1 MAVHDEDP
9 AKALLAELGG
19 EVHEDAAQRGRTYRI
34 GSGEAVLAADLVGA
48 ARPERDGREHHDRPA
63 RPRDDGLREIAGQ
76 ALVDVSVGVG
86 GQIGAVLLED
96 AARNDH
102 RRPRPIQRADLVGV
116 HLAQVAHLPGR
127 GRDRGPGRHGQDR
140 DHRAHGSTS
149 GAESNSRA
157 SAANIRGLSLLGI
170 LYLFSTAA
178 AASPSPVAE
187 ERRAPAILVS
197 RQLLASEHLAVG
209 DVVTL
214 SADPKGAR
222 PREFRI
228 AGVYEPV
235 PDPARLGAAP
245 LEARLHLPDLMDL
258 TADPAD
264 PVASDS
270 VRSIN
275 VKLAEASDAAAFA
288 RELAARAP
296 GILVRDLAAPDDSDV
311 TFVVLDRFHLAISL
325 VTVIASSIFLLALM
339 VMLVDERRDTVAILR
354 LIGLRRRRI
363 FIQVL
368 AEGLVIALAG
378 ALFG

>member
-1 MAVHDEDP
+1 M
-9 AKALLAELGG
+9 
-19 EVHEDAAQRGRTYRI
+19 
-34 GSGEAVLAADLVGA
+34 
-48 ARPERDGREHHDRPA
+48 
-63 RPRDDGLREIAGQ
+63 
-76 ALVDVSVGVG
+76 
-86 GQIGAVLLED
+86 
-96 AARNDH
+96 
-102 RRPRPIQRADLVGV
+102 
-116 HLAQVAHLPGR
+116 
-127 GRDRGPGRHGQDR
+127 
-140 DHRAHGSTS
+140 
-149 GAESNSRA
+149 
-157 SAANIRGLSLLGI
+157 SLLGI

-264 PVASDS
+264 PIASDS

-275 VKLAEASDAAAFA
+275 VKLTSASDGEAFA
-288 RELAARAP
+288 RELAARVP
-296 GILVRDLAAPDDSDV
+296 GILVRDMAAPDDSDV

-378 ALFG
+378 ALFGVALAVGLEGGFNRFFQWRYDTALVFVRVTPAIAARAVSVAVPLGIAASVAASWSLLRRGAMALARR

>member
-1 MAVHDEDP
+1 
-9 AKALLAELGG
+9 
-19 EVHEDAAQRGRTYRI
+19 
-34 GSGEAVLAADLVGA
+34 
-48 ARPERDGREHHDRPA
+48 
-63 RPRDDGLREIAGQ
+63 
-76 ALVDVSVGVG
+76 
-86 GQIGAVLLED
+86 
-96 AARNDH
+96 
-102 RRPRPIQRADLVGV
+102 
-116 HLAQVAHLPGR
+116 
-127 GRDRGPGRHGQDR
+127 
-140 DHRAHGSTS
+140 
-149 GAESNSRA
+149 
-157 SAANIRGLSLLGI
+157 LSLLGI
-170 LYLFSTAA
+170 LFLFSTAA

-187 ERRAPAILVS
+187 ERRPPAILVS

-222 PREFRI
+222 PRAFRI

-275 VKLAEASDAAAFA
+275 VKLTSANDGEAFA
-288 RELAARAP
+288 RELAARVP
-296 GILVRDLAAPDDSDV
+296 GILVRDMAAPDDSDV

-378 ALFG
+378 ALFGVALAVGLEGGFNRFFQWRYDTALVFVRVTPAIAARAVSVAVPLGIAASVAASWSLLRRGAMALARR